1 MPQAQKRKRAL
12 SHDPCVDE
20 QNPSTRPRASPKSHE
35 QVAEHPDDPVAHW
48 VATTFWPKAFGK
60 EGFRMN
66 QGNSTKRK
74 GVSMHNSDRMER
86 LAKNGIYMRAS
97 ALMQRTSKDLCSSFL
112 EGDRTPSQYP
122 CYPPEQI
129 PNILEHIQDLSE
141 GRLQRDITPWVVP
154 SAENLFFSGEITLDY
169 IGEEIQADWTGC
181 ATMGDTR
188 PKPAYTAGLSRT
200 AFTKEEIGKLENYTS
215 FERPFLFTPNLCFP
229 FLICEAKIRYEGVY
243 KADRQNIH
251 SASIAVGAII
261 ELYKAAF
268 GTTYPDRMNELNGQV
283 LAFSVSHNNT
293 LVNLYGHYAV
303 LSDDS
308 TRKPSFYRYDIEMFG
323 LTIRDGADRYKAYNF
338 VYNVYEKFAP
348 EHRKRIKDAVASLP
362 ALAERTGLMFA
373 ASDLALE
380 DTTSQQNSQVAGSQ
394 DDGGFR
400 APSEP
405 ASVTKIRQMEE
416 EKKQVQAKIRQME
429 EEKKES
435 KKREEKLEE
444 QVMAKIRQMEEEK
457 KETKEREEKL
467 EERVTKLIELLS
479 AASHQASPA
488 DRAT

>member
-1 MPQAQKRKRAL
+1 
-12 SHDPCVDE
+12 
-20 QNPSTRPRASPKSHE
+20 
-35 QVAEHPDDPVAHW
+35 
-48 VATTFWPKAFGK
+48 
-60 EGFRMN
+60 
-66 QGNSTKRK
+66 
-74 GVSMHNSDRMER
+74 MER

-129 PNILEHIQDLSE
+129 PNILERIQDLGE
-141 GRLQRDITPWVVP
+141 GRLRRDITPWVVP

-169 IGEEIQADWTGC
+169 IDEEIQADWTRC
-181 ATMGDTR
+181 ATMGGTR
-188 PKPAYTAGLSRT
+188 PKPDYTAGLSRT
-200 AFTKEEIGKLENYTS
+200 AFTEEEIGILENYTS

-229 FLICEAKIRYEGVY
+229 FLMCEAKIGYEGLDE
-243 KADRQNIH
+243 ADRHNIH

-283 LAFSVSHNNT
+283 LAFSVSHNNS
-293 LVNLYGHYAV
+293 LVYLYGHYAV

-308 TRKPSFYRYDIEMFG
+308 TRTPKFYRYDIAIFSFT
-323 LTIRDGADRYKAYNF
+323 LYDGADRYKAYNF
-338 VYNVYEKFAP
+338 VRNVYEKFAP

-362 ALAERTGLMFA
+362 ALAERTGLAFA

-394 DDGGFR
+394 DDGVFR

-405 ASVTKIRQMEE
+405 ASV
-416 EKKQVQAKIRQME
+416 AKIRQME
-429 EEKKES
+429 EENKK
-435 KKREEKLEE
+435 LQE
-444 QVMAKIRQMEEEK
+444 QVA
-457 KETKEREEKL
+457 
-467 EERVTKLIELLS
+467 KLIELLS

-488 DRAT
+488 DRAI